1 MREVVVTG
9 GAGYI
14 GSHIAQE
21 FLDQGFDVHVLDNLQ
36 TGYREF
42 IPVGA
47 KVHIA
52 DVTNIDEI
60 SSCFAKLN
68 TPSTA
73 GVIHAAGLKF
83 AGESIKAPL
92 DFYNANTYSTLQL
105 LKAMSTFKLSSLVFS
120 SSSSVYGNHGATGAV
135 VEDSELKP
143 ISPYGRSKLFAEEIL
158 NDARIPLGIKSLSL
172 RYFNV
177 IGSRPECGLDLSKFN
192 LLPNLYRAT
201 TGNDSIK
208 VFGDSYPTPD
218 GTCIRD
224 YVDVRQLAKAH
235 FDSLQLLESGKEFP
249 TAINL
254 GSGDGYSVKQLI
266 EVLQA
271 QTGKLVHVEIVQGRQ
286 GDPAVTLADIS
297 LAKKVLNW
305 EPKFTLQESVASGW
319 TAWLE
324 KANLQSH

>member
-60 SSCFAKLN
+60 SSCFAQLN
-68 TPSTA
+68 DPSTA

-83 AGESIKAPL
+83 AGESLRAPL

-105 LKAMSTFKLSSLVFS
+105 LKVMSKFKLSNLVFS
-120 SSSSVYGNHGATGAV
+120 SSSSVYGDHGTNGAV

-143 ISPYGRSKLFAEEIL
+143 ISPYGRSKLFAEEII
-158 NDARIPLGIKSLSL
+158 NDAKIPLGIKSVSL

-177 IGSRPECGLDLSKFN
+177 IGSRPDCGLDLSQFN
-192 LLPNLYRAT
+192 LLPNLYRAVAS
-201 TGNDSIK
+201 NHLVQ

-235 FDSLQLLESGKEFP
+235 FRSLELLSSGSQIP
-249 TAINL
+249 SAINL
-254 GSGDGYSVKQLI
+254 GSGDGYSVKELI
-266 EVLQA
+266 KVLQLE
-271 QTGKLVHVEIVQGRQ
+271 TGKSLKVEIVPGRQ
-286 GDPAVTLADIS
+286 GDPAVTLADITI
-297 LAKKVLNW
+297 ARQVLNW
-305 EPKFTLQESVASGW
+305 NPRFTLQESVASGW
-319 TAWLE
+319 DSWLK
-324 KANLQSH
+324 KANLQAH